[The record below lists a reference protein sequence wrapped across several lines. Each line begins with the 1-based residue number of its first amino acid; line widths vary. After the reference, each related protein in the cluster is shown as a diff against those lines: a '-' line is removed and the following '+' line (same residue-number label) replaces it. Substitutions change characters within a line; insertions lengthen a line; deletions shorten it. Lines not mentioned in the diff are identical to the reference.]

1 MAGLTN
7 EGFEPETLENIETRI
22 KSRLDAINPG
32 FDFSPE
38 SPDGQLINIMAQEIY
53 QAWVELDLVYHS
65 YDPSTATGQAL
76 RNIGQITGI
85 PYGISNSSS
94 AYVSLTG
101 TAGTVVPMQSVVED
115 ELGNQFLTTSAAVI
129 PSSVLVVALNDG
141 PIVVTAGTITTI
153 ATPVTGWTGVSQA
166 ADGTIGKVAMTESEY
181 RNIRSRTVM
190 RNYRATEDV
199 IQSRLLEL
207 GIVQAKI
214 INNDTATTLG
224 DGTPPQSIHVIIG
237 EVGSVTDTQIAEVIL
252 KTKGLV
258 CPTHGTTTV
267 ALVDEQGVS
276 HDIKFTKA
284 IEVPIFIDMNI
295 TFLSEDTAGA
305 EENIKEAL
313 VVEINRLLAGED
325 VIWSRLFGIITPF
338 AKAQINTLTIG
349 KSLGTLAATNI
360 ALTDTEFASCATA
373 NINIVV
379 V

>member
-101 TAGTVVPMQSVVED
+101 TAGTIVPMQSVVED
-115 ELGNQFLTTSAAVI
+115 ALGNQFLTTSAAVI

-141 PIVVTAGTITTI
+141 PTVVTAGTITTI

-295 TFLSEDTAGA
+295 TFLSEDIAGA